1 MPVEPAPWG
10 IECREGDMIME
21 RLLLCEG
28 GENSSSIVGIK
39 WCSSP
44 WSIGKPPICGDAML
58 MLGEGRI
65 VLPMLQPMLLPS
77 APLDPLPGC
86 LPPLLPNN
94 GGVW

>member
-39 WCSSP
+39 
-44 WSIGKPPICGDAML
+44 
-58 MLGEGRI
+58 
-65 VLPMLQPMLLPS
+65 
-77 APLDPLPGC
+77 
-86 LPPLLPNN
+86 
-94 GGVW
+94 